1 MPNTRDDGFDL
12 KQLIVEFDPGKLHF
26 SPQPLPP
33 MQELVPSVAASIPP
47 ITADSPSNASVRAD
61 MNAAKTSVEN
71 RMKVLMQSDPILCQY
86 KSEHYGIQVNAAPFM
101 KGKEGSGKVFTAIID
116 HILTQSGAVKSQ
128 AQIRSYVAEM
138 FPSHTMPRD
147 WTKPLLPWAATKIR
161 QRIQGSA
168 APISNIQLPKVVT
181 LSLLHKSAAAAI
193 ERHKTGVQKF
203 RPVVEVSE
211 NSVIING
218 VVFPIKVNK
227 VQGGIYN
234 YKHMQAQMPTLLQA
248 LELGR

>member
-71 RMKVLMQSDPILCQY
+71 RMKVLMQSDPILCQF

-101 KGKEGSGKVFTAIID
+101 KGKEGSSKVFTAIIN
-116 HILTQSGAVKSQ
+116 HILTPSGAVKSQ
-128 AQIRSYVAEM
+128 TQIRSYVAEM
-138 FPSHTMPRD
+138 FPSHTMPKD
-147 WTKPLLPWAATKIR
+147 WTKPLPAWAVKKVK
-161 QRIQGSA
+161 QRIQNSA
-168 APISNIQLPKVVT
+168 APISNIQLPKGVT
-181 LSLLHKSAAAAI
+181 LSQLHAAAKTAM
-193 ERHKTGVQKF
+193 ERHKTGVQTFK
-203 RPVVEVSE
+203 PVVQVSDTA
-211 NSVIING
+211 VVING
-218 VVFPIKVNK
+218 IAFQISNNIVK
-227 VQGGIYN
+227 GEA
-234 YKHMQAQMPTLLQA
+234 YKQVRASMLKLHKA
-248 LELGR
+248 LEFGK

>member
-1 MPNTRDDGFDL
+1 MPNTQDDDFDF
-12 KQLIVEFDPGKLHF
+12 KQLIVEFDPGKLDP
-26 SPQPLPP
+26 SLQPVSP
-33 MQELVPSVAASIPP
+33 MQELVQSVAAPLPP
-47 ITADSPSNASVRAD
+47 ITAAAPSNASVRAD
-61 MNAAKTSVEN
+61 MNATKIRFQN
-71 RMKVLMQSDPILCQY
+71 RIKDLMQSDPILSEG
-86 KSEHYGIQVNAAPFM
+86 KSEHYGIQVNVAPFM
-101 KGKEGSGKVFTAIID
+101 KGKEGSSKVFTAIIN
-116 HILTQSGAVKSQ
+116 HILTPSGAVKSQ
-128 AQIRSYVAEM
+128 TQIRSYVAEM

-161 QRIQGSA
+161 QCIQGSA

-181 LSLLHKSAAAAI
+181 LSLLHKAAAAAV
-193 ERHKTGVQKF
+193 ERHKTGVQEF

-234 YKHMQAQMPTLLQA
+234 YKHMQAQMPALLQA

>member
-1 MPNTRDDGFDL
+1 MPNTQDDDFDL
-12 KQLIVEFDPGKLHF
+12 EQLIVKFDPATLDP
-26 SPQPLPP
+26 SPLPLSP
-33 MQELVPSVAASIPP
+33 IQELVQSVASPLPP
-47 ITADSPSNASVRAD
+47 ITAAAPSNASVRAD
-61 MNAAKTSVEN
+61 MNAAKTSVQN
-71 RMKVLMQSDPILCQY
+71 RIKDLMQSDPILSQF

-101 KGKEGSGKVFTAIID
+101 KGIEGSSKVFTAIID

-128 AQIRSYVAEM
+128 TQIRSYVAEM

-147 WTKPLLPWAATKIR
+147 WTKPLLPWAVTKIR

-181 LSLLHKSAAAAI
+181 LSLLHKAAAAAI